1 VHLVCRLLYRTMQGL
16 KPAMAISFLDLLSD
30 YHNKY
35 NKDEFIDVRHVMEG
49 TEREYEEEETDDAEQ
64 TA

>member
-1 VHLVCRLLYRTMQGL
+1 
-16 KPAMAISFLDLLSD
+16 MAISFLDLLSD